1 MAKTNSEL
9 LADVQE
15 ELEWEP
21 ELEADHV
28 AVSVNDGAVTLAGH
42 VPSYFEKTRAV
53 AITERVSGVKAVAD
67 ELEVRLP
74 DAAVRDDSDLA
85 ESVAHLLSWH
95 SALASQDLR
104 AKVDAGNVTIT
115 GTVDWDFQAE
125 EAVRLV
131 KRLVG
136 VRAVTNLVALRKRA
150 SITEVQKSI
159 ADALTRRAA
168 LDARRIDVSVDGSV
182 VTLTGHVRTLEEE
195 RLARHAAMSAPGIT
209 DVDDQLVVEP

>member
-21 ELEADHV
+21 ELDADHV
-28 AVSVNDGAVTLAGH
+28 AVSVNDGAVTLSGH
-42 VPSYFEKTRAV
+42 VPSYFEKTRTV

-67 ELEVRLP
+67 EIEVRLP

-150 SITEVQKSI
+150 SIAEVQKSI

-182 VTLTGHVRTLEEE
+182 ATLTGRVRSLEEE
-195 RLARHAAMSAPGIT
+195 RLARRAAMSAPGIT